1 MAASPDDITAPAC
14 RPPGPERRRRRS
26 FLAEERR
33 SGFDR
38 RRNVCRS
45 PVAAAF
51 ESRLVA
57 LREQPVLLAEL
68 LVMVNLL
75 SILDLLITLS
85 VLRMG
90 AVELNPLMAWLIDL
104 GTIQA
109 AAAKISVVL
118 LATLGLWMLRR
129 YRAALTTA
137 VLLFAVYG
145 SLVTFELLGLIRL
158 M

>member
-1 MAASPDDITAPAC
+1 M
-14 RPPGPERRRRRS
+14 
-26 FLAEERR
+26 AEERR

-38 RRNVCRS
+38 RRSVCRS

-51 ESRLVA
+51 ESRLAA
-57 LREQPVLLAEL
+57 LREQPQLFAEL
-68 LVMVNLL
+68 LVTVNLL
-75 SILDLLITLS
+75 SVLDLLITLS

-104 GTIQA
+104 GAIPA
-109 AAAKISVVL
+109 AAAKIGVVL
-118 LATLGLWMLRR
+118 AATLGLWMLRR

-137 VLLFAVYG
+137 MVLVAVYG
-145 SLVTFELLGLIRL
+145 SLVTFELLGLIWL